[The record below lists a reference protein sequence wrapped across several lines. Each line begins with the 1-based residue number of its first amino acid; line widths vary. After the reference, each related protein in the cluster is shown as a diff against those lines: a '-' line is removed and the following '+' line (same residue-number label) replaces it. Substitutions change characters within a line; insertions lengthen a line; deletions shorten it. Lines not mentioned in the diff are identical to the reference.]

1 MKWNDVGQRWTSVGH
16 KLAEEIELMIARG
29 RLTVGE
35 KLPPERALA
44 ETLGVSRTT
53 LREALRELEIKGLIS
68 RRPGRGTVVTVPSD
82 ADQSLEFS
90 QRAHAATASFRDVME
105 LRQTV
110 EPGCALLAA
119 SRITAEQI
127 ERLESLA
134 RTARG
139 TDNPRTLGELDVE
152 FHKLIAAAS
161 SNPLI
166 IELFESISALSAGTR
181 RIGFQSP
188 LRKDV
193 SWDGHAR
200 ILDALTRNDGTGAQE
215 AMRRHLSD
223 VIDAVVDQPSVLAH
237 PVPGGGS
244 APSDA
249 G

>member
-1 MKWNDVGQRWTSVGH
+1 MKWNDVDRRWTSVGH
-16 KLAEEIELMIARG
+16 KLAEEMELMVAHG

-53 LREALRELEIKGLIS
+53 LRDALRELEIKGLIS
-68 RRPGRGTVVTVPSD
+68 RRPGRGTIVTVPAD
-82 ADQSLEFS
+82 ADRSLEFS
-90 QRAHAATASFRDVME
+90 QRAQAATSSFRDVME

-127 ERLESLA
+127 DRLGSLTE
-134 RTARG
+134 TARA

-152 FHKLIAAAS
+152 FHKLVAAAS

-166 IELFESISALSAGTR
+166 IELFDSISSLSEGTR

-193 SWDGHAR
+193 SWGGHAR
-200 ILDALTRNDGTGAQE
+200 VLDALTRNDGVAAQE
-215 AMRRHLSD
+215 AMSRHLSD
-223 VIDAVVDQPSVLAH
+223 VVEAVVDQP
-237 PVPGGGS
+237 
-244 APSDA
+244 DA
-249 G
+249 TPPARA